1 MLGRPMTYQKLFWI
15 VLKVLLVT
23 DWNYFVNVLW
33 LNMSATVLVHNTF
46 RDLVSFLQQCVMST
60 KCMIAVYD
68 WRDSSGSVDN
78 NINLNSQ
85 FLYSDPRKSN
95 TYLRICFDN
104 FCCCLSQYL
113 CRMNYATGNTL
124 ALLLSWV
131 TFSWIRI
138 EKLNLM

>member
-1 MLGRPMTYQKLFWI
+1 MLGRPMTYQKFFWI
-15 VLKVLLVT
+15 VLKVLPVT

-68 WRDSSGSVDN
+68 WRVSSGSVDN

-95 TYLRICFDN
+95 TYVYVSITFAVAFLN
-104 FCCCLSQYL
+104 T
-113 CRMNYATGNTL
+113 YAEWTMQL
-124 ALLLSWV
+124 ATHWLYFYRVLLFLGS
-131 TFSWIRI
+131 
-138 EKLNLM
+138 E